1 MKEFLTSSEWIY
13 ILRILT
19 ASVCGALIGSE
30 REKRSKN
37 AGVRTHILV
46 SLASS
51 LMMIVSKYG
60 FYDVIMTE
68 GISIDAS
75 RIAAGVVTAIGF
87 LGAGVI
93 FIRNENTI
101 GLTTAAGLWG
111 TVGIGITIGAGMY
124 ITGIASTVLII
135 VLQYLLH
142 AKFLNTGGSQ
152 VTGKVKISLSSNNVS
167 IQNIYEILKSKNI
180 GVKTLTIV
188 EDKGETELIAFLVFH
203 SKTSLEADIE
213 NLKELGKLVF
223 LELASAP

>member
-1 MKEFLTSSEWIY
+1 M
-13 ILRILT
+13 LRILV
-19 ASVCGALIGSE
+19 SCICGSLIGFE

-37 AGVRTHILV
+37 AGIRTHILV

-60 FYDVIMTE
+60 FYDVIITE
-68 GISIDAS
+68 GITIDAS

-124 ITGIASTVLII
+124 ITGIASTILVI

-142 AKFLNTGGSQ
+142 AKIFHASTQLS
-152 VTGKVKISLSSNNVS
+152 GKVKITL
-167 IQNIYEILKSKNI
+167 EDKNI
-180 GVKTLTIV
+180 SIKDIYTLLKKKGFGIKSITI
-188 EDKGETELIAFLVFH
+188 EEEKDSSTLIAFLIF
-203 SKTSLEADIE
+203 KGRESLEEEIE
-213 NLKELGKLVF
+213 SLKEVGKLSY
-223 LELASAP
+223 LEVVSAP

>member
-1 MKEFLTSSEWIY
+1 MEAILNSVEWTY
-13 ILRILT
+13 MLRILV
-19 ASVCGALIGSE
+19 SCICGSLIGFE

-37 AGVRTHILV
+37 AGIRTHILV

-60 FYDVIMTE
+60 FYDVIITE
-68 GISIDAS
+68 GITIDAS

-124 ITGIASTVLII
+124 ITGIASTILVI

-142 AKFLNTGGSQ
+142 AKIFHASTQLS
-152 VTGKVKISLSSNNVS
+152 GKVKI
-167 IQNIYEILKSKNI
+167 
-180 GVKTLTIV
+180 TL
-188 EDKGETELIAFLVFH
+188 EDKSISIKDIYTLLKKKGFGIKSITIEEEKDSSTLIAFLIF
-203 SKTSLEADIE
+203 KGRESLEEEIE
-213 NLKELGKLVF
+213 SLKEVGKLSY
-223 LELASAP
+223 LEVVSAP

>member
-1 MKEFLTSSEWIY
+1 MEAILNSVEWTY
-13 ILRILT
+13 MLRILV
-19 ASVCGALIGSE
+19 SCICGSLIGFE

-37 AGVRTHILV
+37 AGIRTHILV

-60 FYDVIMTE
+60 FYDVIITE
-68 GISIDAS
+68 GITIDAS

-124 ITGIASTVLII
+124 ITGIASTILVI

-142 AKFLNTGGSQ
+142 AKIFHAGTQLS
-152 VTGKVKISLSSNNVS
+152 GKVKITL
-167 IQNIYEILKSKNI
+167 EDKNI
-180 GVKTLTIV
+180 SIKDIYTLLKKKGFGIKSITI
-188 EDKGETELIAFLVFH
+188 EEEKDSSTLIAFLIF
-203 SKTSLEADIE
+203 KGRESLEEEIE
-213 NLKELGKLVF
+213 SLKEVGKLSY
-223 LELASAP
+223 LEVVSAP